1 MRSLADEPVFTWDE
15 LTGLKRFLCIPL
27 VARPL
32 DSRLSDYQPLTAL
45 LDNDKP
51 NAASTSTGKPLGPGL
66 PLNQVSKYMPAAAD
80 RAEVDYVTWLSD
92 ETAAA
97 DVDTE
102 LEPQE
107 DSAISKAGTA
117 AARDERYRLTPVSE
131 STEEFG
137 TPAASTTAPDPLFSA
152 TEAAA
157 QEEAQSADTDIELP
171 EPGSSRSS
179 VDELV
184 VDWADAARQPAVDL
198 DAVEVL
204 EEEDIEHASP
214 AKSAADLIPA
224 RDYSPS
230 PLASTD
236 ADIAESPAAA
246 AAPDGQ

>member
-1 MRSLADEPVFTWDE
+1 
-15 LTGLKRFLCIPL
+15 
-27 VARPL
+27 
-32 DSRLSDYQPLTAL
+32 
-45 LDNDKP
+45 
-51 NAASTSTGKPLGPGL
+51 
-66 PLNQVSKYMPAAAD
+66 MPAAAD

-97 DVDTE
+97 DVDTD

-137 TPAASTTAPDPLFSA
+137 TPAASTSAPDPLLSA

-184 VDWADAARQPAVDL
+184 VEWSADAARQPAVDL

-204 EEEDIEHASP
+204 EEEDFEHASP
-214 AKSAADLIPA
+214 AKPAADLIPA

-230 PLASTD
+230 PLVSTD
-236 ADIAESPAAA
+236 ADIAESPEAAA
-246 AAPDGQ
+246 ADGQ